1 MKIKINNS
9 SKTGELILNA
19 DMEYVDNK
27 NINQLAVASSTITVK
42 DNKSNLSLT
51 ASLLDSVGSFLES
64 WLFNIIPFINGSW
77 SWYLCYQTFEII
89 KIQ

>member
-1 MKIKINNS
+1 MKIKIHNS

-64 WLFNIIPFINGSW
+64 WLFNIILLSMVLGLGIYVIRHLKS
-77 SWYLCYQTFEII
+77 
-89 KIQ
+89 